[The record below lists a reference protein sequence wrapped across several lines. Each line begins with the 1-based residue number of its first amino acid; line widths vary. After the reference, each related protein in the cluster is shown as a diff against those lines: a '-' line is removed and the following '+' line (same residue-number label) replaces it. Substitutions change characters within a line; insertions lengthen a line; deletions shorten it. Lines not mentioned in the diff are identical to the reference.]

1 MRGCQRASARSP
13 ILATTWKTTTPSRCI
28 DLFPKSIGSTLRAC
42 RRVDVFLRV
51 ELVGDIILR
60 LCAGERPKTPKR
72 MSDRELSFVHVEI
85 LSRATE
91 VMRKIVKALFR
102 HLDAAEVHLSGD
114 ECGSADDVVVNP
126 LSGAVGSTWAE
137 SEVIHRKGA
146 TDPGPALVR
155 YSTLAARGVVPKSRL
170 PMSATRSRLPQNRRP
185 PVLSRA

>member
-1 MRGCQRASARSP
+1 MSKSRRLLARGAR
-13 ILATTWKTTTPSRCI
+13 
-28 DLFPKSIGSTLRAC
+28 
-42 RRVDVFLRV
+42 RRHHFV
-51 ELVGDIILR
+51 R

-72 MSDRELSFVHVEI
+72 VGDREFSFVHVEI
-85 LSRATE
+85 LSRATA

-155 YSTLAARGVVPKSRL
+155 
-170 PMSATRSRLPQNRRP
+170 
-185 PVLSRA
+185 